1 MDQSLI
7 KSAKIPR
14 YRYILPCFQNFS
26 YTINRA
32 IGIGERKYNVGNRT
46 IKYKKEEKKRKR

>member
-46 IKYKKEEKKRKR
+46 IKYKKEGKKRKR